1 VDACRRSV
9 TNLGSCPC
17 KFATTTNDSA
27 RRNRQIEKPKSGR
40 ILELLTEHR
49 KSLGSVESL
58 RGRWI
63 SNGSRKQA
71 AALWV
76 SRNGNSSKP
85 YAVDRQWSM
94 AGAVEGNV
102 VGRAVRTL
110 MTRHRKGF
118 AGQMSVL
125 LRKLDTPE
133 FRGFT
138 VPKNWPVDATR
149 LSTELTRLIKP
160 FAGIGIN
167 CAVRVDR
174 RNAGGTQFDVILSWT
189 PGSEPPP
196 K

>member
-1 VDACRRSV
+1 
-9 TNLGSCPC
+9 
-17 KFATTTNDSA
+17 
-27 RRNRQIEKPKSGR
+27 
-40 ILELLTEHR
+40 
-49 KSLGSVESL
+49 
-58 RGRWI
+58 
-63 SNGSRKQA
+63 
-71 AALWV
+71 
-76 SRNGNSSKP
+76 
-85 YAVDRQWSM
+85 M

-110 MTRHRKGF
+110 MTRHPKGF

-160 FAGIGIN
+160 FAAIGIN